1 MKQLTETGPVPDF
14 SRERALRAPRA
25 WLMASTSDVAA
36 TNARLC
42 EERRRVVQLDRLCF
56 VSRQISRLRGLD
68 DLFPTMIELVRD
80 QLGYKWVE
88 VHLLENGA
96 GKQNTDERAEGSLKA
111 GGVAGGA
118 GRPRAAGRSPREY
131 VARNSEALQICRA
144 EMLVPEWVE
153 FLPPDVQVMLL
164 APLRIGRDVVG
175 ILEVGSRTQTAFDE
189 DEANV
194 LEALADQ
201 LAIALENAWLY
212 AEIERL
218 AATDGM
224 TGAYNVRYF
233 YQALDREVVRSR
245 RYGQDTSILI
255 CDLDDFKAI
264 NDRFGHLAG
273 DDVLRQVA
281 RLLQEACRES
291 DLVARYG
298 GDEFAVILTQT
309 GQQEAQRVVSR
320 LQEEIRTHPF
330 DVGGQFL
337 GEQLTISIGMAG
349 FPHDGADAQSLVR
362 AADERLYQEKGRKR

>member
-1 MKQLTETGPVPDF
+1 MKHVIEIGPETDF
-14 SRERALRAPRA
+14 SGERSLRAPLA

-56 VSRQISRLRGLD
+56 VSRQISRLRGLNN
-68 DLFPTMIELVRD
+68 LFPTVIKLVRD

-96 GKQNTDERAEGSLKA
+96 GKRNTDERAEGSLKA
-111 GGVAGGA
+111 GRV
-118 GRPRAAGRSPREY
+118 AGRSPREY
-131 VARNSEALQICRA
+131 VARTSEALQICRA
-144 EMLVPEWVE
+144 ELLVPEWVE

-175 ILEVGSRTQTAFDE
+175 VLEVGSRTQAAFDE

-224 TGAYNVRYF
+224 TGVYNVRYF

-245 RYGQDTSILI
+245 RYGQETSILI
-255 CDLDDFKAI
+255 CDLDDFKSI

-281 RLLQEACRES
+281 RLLQQTCRES

-320 LQEEIRTHPF
+320 LQEGIHTHPF

-349 FPHDGADAQSLVR
+349 YPHDGADAESLVR
-362 AADERLYQEKGRKR
+362 VADERLYQEKGRKA